1 MEKQYTFF
9 DLIIDVFQK
18 TKTPMSP
25 DEIWEKAIEIG
36 LDKKIG
42 TLGKT
47 PAATI
52 GARLYVDVKENG
64 DKSKFI
70 QVSRRPSRFLL
81 RNLNLDYKAIEKA
94 IENQETSEIKT
105 SRESNFNERDLHPL
119 LVKYVKENPHFHC
132 YTKTIYQEN
141 SVRKVKGANE
151 WLHPDLVCVY
161 FPFGDYS

>member
-94 IENQETSEIKT
+94 IENNQLEVNDMNWNLATLGSGI
-105 SRESNFNERDLHPL
+105 
-119 LVKYVKENPHFHC
+119 
-132 YTKTIYQEN
+132 
-141 SVRKVKGANE
+141 
-151 WLHPDLVCVY
+151 
-161 FPFGDYS
+161 